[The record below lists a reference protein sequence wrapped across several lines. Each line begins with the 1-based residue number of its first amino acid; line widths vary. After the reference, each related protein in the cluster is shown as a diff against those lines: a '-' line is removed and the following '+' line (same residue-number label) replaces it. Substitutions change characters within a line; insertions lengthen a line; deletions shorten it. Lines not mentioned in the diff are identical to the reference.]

1 VCFYAAL
8 NQSKEHTVLEFTTA
22 VKDIEGDVEEEPI
35 EYDLDGV
42 LMTAYRPSGGQF
54 AMLLAMTSKFSTD
67 EEAVAGLVTMF
78 VNIHDTEGQ
87 NHIANRLFDR
97 KDPFDVDDIDRILR
111 GLTEEWT
118 ARPTEPP
125 SVSPSSPPPTGRKS
139 TARTPARRTSS
150 TSRRTAS

>member
-1 VCFYAAL
+1 M
-8 NQSKEHTVLEFTTA
+8 LEFTTA
-22 VKDIEGDVEEEPI
+22 VKDTEGVAEEEAI

-78 VNIHDTEGQ
+78 VNIHDAEGQ

-97 KDPFDVDDIDRILR
+97 KDPFDVDDVDRILR
-111 GLTEEWT
+111 GLVEEWS

-125 SVSPSSPPPTGRKS
+125 SDSASTRRSSGPKS

-150 TSRRTAS
+150 SSRRTAS

>member
-1 VCFYAAL
+1 M
-8 NQSKEHTVLEFTTA
+8 LEFTTA
-22 VKDIEGDVEEEPI
+22 VKETEGAAEEEPI

-78 VNIHDTEGQ
+78 VNIHDADGQ

-97 KDPFDVDDIDRILR
+97 KDPFDVDDVDRILR
-111 GLTEEWT
+111 GLVEVWS

-125 SVSPSSPPPTGRKS
+125 SDSPSSRPRTGPKS